1 MGLTRLSVH
10 RPLTILMG
18 ILALV
23 LMGGV
28 AYTYLK
34 VDRLPPLTFPVVI
47 VTVFYPQ
54 ATAQDVEALVSKPIE
69 DALAGVPGASGISST
84 SSEGRSRVRIEFAE
98 GVNLD
103 LATLDVDRRMA
114 RVRARLPADSG
125 EPSVR
130 KIDPSEIPIMN
141 VALTGAPLDQL
152 FDIANDQLQPALQSV
167 IGVGSVDIFGG
178 LQREVQVRVDYGKLA
193 ARNLSVTQI
202 SNALAAANVAA
213 SVGTFEQAGQLL
225 NIRAMGD
232 YQTPANLQNLVVAQT
247 PGGTVLLRDVATV
260 QEAFKEVRQLQRL
273 NGEDAV
279 GLTIVKV
286 SDANALQVAA
296 DVKAILDQMRPTLPK
311 GAQIQVRNDNS
322 FYIRASLDAIQH
334 DLILA
339 VILVGLVT
347 LLFLHAWRNVLIIV
361 LSIPTSIVST
371 FLVMYLMGFTLNLMT
386 LMALALMIGIL
397 VDSSIVV
404 IENIHRH
411 FHMGKDPKEAA
422 LVGRQEIGLA
432 TIAIAA
438 ADVIVY
444 LPIAFMAGGV
454 GQLFRQYGLTVVVAT
469 LFSLLISF
477 TLTPMLAS
485 RWLRRE
491 TPGDGL
497 VERYGR
503 RWDAGFA
510 RLSEVVGR
518 IVRWAVRSRWKVA
531 GGCALLVTVSAAMI
545 QFRVVGSE
553 YAPVEDDNNFRVT
566 LTTPSGASLQATDDA
581 ARQLEALLGQIPEIE
596 SMFTTV
602 VASGGSAFGGSTG
615 RATIGV
621 QLVPK
626 HERHRS
632 SLQIIQEVR
641 RLGRQVPGATVSARP
656 SSSLPGAVGSG
667 RLDVDVVGPELDT
680 LQTVV
685 QDVKAAMA
693 RVPGM
698 VDIED
703 SGTQGVPELHI
714 VLDSARMA
722 QLNVTS
728 QQAIDALRTTLGGR
742 VASVLRPTGKLQ
754 QDITVIAADTDRQN
768 LVNLAAIPVR
778 GGANLNPLGAANPQP
793 VVTLG
798 QIAMISYGTG
808 PVEIQRI
815 NRNRTIGVGGT
826 AAGRSLGDVA
836 ADMRGEL
843 ATISL
848 PPGYTVRTGRQV
860 NQFNDALRAL
870 GQALML
876 AVVLEYMLLV
886 ALYQSWTHPLV
897 LMLAV
902 PLGLVGS
909 IFGLALTGYTIN
921 VFSLMGLIMAFGLVA
936 KNGILLIDYT
946 NTLRER
952 GIERTEALA
961 EAARTRLR
969 PILMTSATMVCG
981 MLPLAISVEAG
992 SESRAPMA
1000 VVVIGAILTSTA
1012 LAMLVLPAMYVL
1024 LDDLQVAVARRQWA
1038 VAFPVGVSAGGPAG
1052 ALRGNQT
1059 NGHRW
1064 AFRRTL
1070 NAIVVRRNGRQ
1081 EDAPPEP
1088 APAPVVVRAGQE
1100 QE

>member
-1 MGLTRLSVH
+1 VQ

-34 VDRLPPLTFPVVI
+34 VDRLPPLTFPIVI

-152 FDIANDQLQPALQSV
+152 FDIANDQLQPALQSIV
-167 IGVGSVDIFGG
+167 GVGSVDIFGG
-178 LQREVQVRVDYGKLA
+178 LQREVQIRVDYGKLA
-193 ARNLSVTQI
+193 ARNLSVAQV
-202 SNALAAANVAA
+202 SNALAAGNVAA

-225 NIRAMGD
+225 NIRAIGD
-232 YQTPANLQNLVVAQT
+232 YQTPADLQNLVVAQT

-260 QEAFKEVRQLQRL
+260 REAFKEVRQLQRL

-296 DVKAILDQMRPTLPK
+296 GVKAVLDQIRPTLPS

-347 LLFLHAWRNVLIIV
+347 FLFLHAWRNVLIIV

-411 FHMGKDPKEAA
+411 FHMGKDAHEAA

-454 GQLFRQYGLTVVVAT
+454 GQLFRQYGITVVVAT

-491 TPGDGL
+491 TQGDGL

-510 RLSEVVGR
+510 RLSEGVGR
-518 IVRWAVRSRWKVA
+518 VVRWAVRSRWRVA
-531 GGCALLVTVSAAMI
+531 AGCGLLVAVSAAMI
-545 QFRVVGSE
+545 QLRVVGSE
-553 YAPVEDDNNFRVT
+553 YAPVEDDNNFQVT

-596 SMFTTV
+596 SMFTSV

-667 RLDVDVVGPELDT
+667 RLDVDVIGPELDT
-680 LQTVV
+680 LQRVV
-685 QDVKAAMA
+685 EDVKAAMA

-698 VDIED
+698 VDVED

-768 LVNLAAIPVR
+768 LVNLGSIPVR
-778 GGANLNPLGAANPQP
+778 GGATLNPLANVNNLQP

-798 QIAMISYGTG
+798 QIATITYGTG

-815 NRNRTIGVGGT
+815 NRNRTISVGGT

-876 AVVLEYMLLV
+876 AVMLEYMLLV

-897 LMLAV
+897 LILSV

-921 VFSLMGLIMAFGLVA
+921 VFSLMGLVMAFGLVA

-981 MLPLAISVEAG
+981 MLPLALSMEAG

-1012 LAMLVLPAMYVL
+1012 LAILVLPAMYVL
-1024 LDDLQVAVARRQWA
+1024 LEDLQVALAA
-1038 VAFPVGVSAGGPAG
+1038 
-1052 ALRGNQT
+1052 
-1059 NGHRW
+1059 HRW
-1064 AFRRTL
+1064 ALALPARAPAAGAAGVLAADHQNGRRWAFGRTL
-1070 NAIVVRRNGRQ
+1070 SAIVVRRNGRQ

-1088 APAPVVVRAGQE
+1088 APAPAAVRARGE
-1100 QE
+1100 DG